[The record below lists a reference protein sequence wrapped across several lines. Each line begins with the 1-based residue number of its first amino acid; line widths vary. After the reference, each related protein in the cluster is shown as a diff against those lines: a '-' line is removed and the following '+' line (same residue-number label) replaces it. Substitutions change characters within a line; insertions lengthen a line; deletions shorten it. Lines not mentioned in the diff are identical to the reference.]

1 MKQYKVLRNFSESNI
16 GDIIW
21 LNDRRAKSELR
32 NGNIELKEEKRGYKT
47 KEEKVTK
54 VTKRTTNKNVKK

>member
-1 MKQYKVLRNFSESNI
+1 MKQYRVLRNFSESNI

-32 NGNIELKEEKRGYKT
+32 NGNVELKEEKKAYKT

-54 VTKRTTNKNVKK
+54 VTKKNVKK

>member
-32 NGNIELKEEKRGYKT
+32 NGNIIEVKEEKKAYKT
-47 KEEKVTK
+47 KEEKTAKRVTK
-54 VTKRTTNKNVKK
+54 KNVKK